1 MYFKNQG
8 KEVVFFE
15 WVFKRGTHANL
26 QVIPIP
32 SSRTSAVQDIFNLAA
47 QKSGFEFLVIKSK
60 FNSSSN

>member
-1 MYFKNQG
+1 MVATDDRRSATIAASNDRNIDLK
-8 KEVVFFE
+8 
-15 WVFKRGTHANL
+15 
-26 QVIPIP
+26 VIPIP